1 MNPYSTLKE
10 DIKTTTID
18 ETVVSDF
25 DTLTVYDFTAE
36 QIVSL
41 IEMRQRYQ
49 SGGSDRAS
57 VIRHWEFLRLL
68 VASGRMEV
76 SSILQ
81 VPYSKPIHTFLK
93 RKDLI

>member
-1 MNPYSTLKE
+1 MNPYITLKE
-10 DIKTTTID
+10 AIETMTI
-18 ETVVSDF
+18 EKTVVSDF
-25 DTLTVYDFTAE
+25 DILTTCDFSAE

-41 IEMRQRYQ
+41 IELRQRYQ

-76 SSILQ
+76 
-81 VPYSKPIHTFLK
+81 
-93 RKDLI
+93 

>member
-10 DIKTTTID
+10 DLETTTIE

-25 DTLTVYDFTAE
+25 DTLTACDVSAE
-36 QIVSL
+36 QIGSL
-41 IEMRQRYQ
+41 IKLRQRYQ

-68 VASGRMEV
+68 VASGRMEA
-76 SSILQ
+76 
-81 VPYSKPIHTFLK
+81 
-93 RKDLI
+93 

>member
-10 DIKTTTID
+10 DIETTTIE

-41 IEMRQRYQ
+41 LELRQRYQ

-57 VIRHWEFLRLL
+57 VIRHWEYLRLL
-68 VASGRMEV
+68 VASGRMEA
-76 SSILQ
+76 
-81 VPYSKPIHTFLK
+81 
-93 RKDLI
+93 

>member
-1 MNPYSTLKE
+1 MNTFSNLKE
-10 DIKTTTID
+10 ELETATIE

-25 DTLTVYDFTAE
+25 DTLTASDFSAE

-57 VIRHWEFLRLL
+57 VIRHWEYLRLL
-68 VASGRMEV
+68 VASGRMEA
-76 SSILQ
+76 
-81 VPYSKPIHTFLK
+81 
-93 RKDLI
+93 

>member
-10 DIKTTTID
+10 DIETTTIE

-25 DTLTVYDFTAE
+25 HTLTTCDFSAE

-41 IEMRQRYQ
+41 IELRQRYQ

-57 VIRHWEFLRLL
+57 VIRHWEYLRLL
-68 VASGRMEV
+68 VTSGRMEA
-76 SSILQ
+76 
-81 VPYSKPIHTFLK
+81 
-93 RKDLI
+93 

>member
-1 MNPYSTLKE
+1 MNTHSNLKE
-10 DIKTTTID
+10 DLEITIIE

-25 DTLTVYDFTAE
+25 DTLTACDFSAE

-41 IEMRQRYQ
+41 LELRQRYQ

-68 VASGRMEV
+68 VASGRMEA
-76 SSILQ
+76 
-81 VPYSKPIHTFLK
+81 
-93 RKDLI
+93 